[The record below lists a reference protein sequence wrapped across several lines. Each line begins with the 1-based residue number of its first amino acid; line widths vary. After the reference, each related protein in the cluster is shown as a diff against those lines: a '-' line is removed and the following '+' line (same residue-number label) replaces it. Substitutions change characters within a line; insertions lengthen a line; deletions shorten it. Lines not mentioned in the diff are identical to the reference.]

1 MLINLIDTYRQR
13 LELLPARLVS
23 LAIVC
28 YLVTRERLV
37 VLLSARRME
46 NLLGAKAQLVGT
58 GGVSEKMFNQ

>member
-58 GGVSEKMFNQ
+58 GGVSEKNV